1 MVTKQTAITIK
12 EIEDEINKRYSDGI
26 ITKNKAEALIKLINK
41 ADDLSEAIL
50 ISAMGTMNVSS
61 GFQFD
66 YTPPKNDSKI
76 YYLKRNKDLSFH
88 TDDKLPNNELIIGDN
103 YSALQNLLIKYKG
116 QIDVIYIDPPYG
128 KDSMG
133 EKANTN
139 YLNDITRDDLMSM
152 MYDRLLIAR
161 RLLSP
166 DGVIFCSIDDRN
178 QAYMKGLFDSVFGEA
193 KFLFNV
199 PRITKKGGKSTT
211 TIAKNNDY
219 ILAYTMS
226 QDIIFSQEEKDI
238 TKYKLSDEFVDTRG
252 KYCLTQTLDYD
263 SLQYSENMDYEI
275 EFEGKKFVPGGDI
288 EKQKRRLKGEHGV
301 TDWVW
306 RWSKSAVEW
315 GIKEKLLV
323 LKGNRIYTKSYLN
336 CKKANGKNELIFS
349 DPSKSYTTL
358 SFLDNKYSND
368 NGKKELDKI
377 FVNGSTLFKNPKPS
391 ALIYELIKMVNLN
404 ENAIILD
411 FFAGSG
417 TTGQAVMQLNKD
429 LGGNRKFILCQ
440 LDEITPTTPNGIAKD
455 VTTKRLKR
463 TMTGECYDNTKCQ
476 WNKEFGILG
485 GNLDVFDICD
495 VNNFETRENET
506 PFDVIDETLY
516 GQEKMTDIMK
526 KIEWVCNNFENTQK
540 VIENEV

>member
-226 QDIIFSQEEKDI
+226 QDIIF
-238 TKYKLSDEFVDTRG
+238 
-252 KYCLTQTLDYD
+252 
-263 SLQYSENMDYEI
+263 
-275 EFEGKKFVPGGDI
+275 
-288 EKQKRRLKGEHGV
+288 
-301 TDWVW
+301 
-306 RWSKSAVEW
+306 
-315 GIKEKLLV
+315 
-323 LKGNRIYTKSYLN
+323 
-336 CKKANGKNELIFS
+336 
-349 DPSKSYTTL
+349 
-358 SFLDNKYSND
+358 
-368 NGKKELDKI
+368 
-377 FVNGSTLFKNPKPS
+377 
-391 ALIYELIKMVNLN
+391 
-404 ENAIILD
+404 
-411 FFAGSG
+411 
-417 TTGQAVMQLNKD
+417 
-429 LGGNRKFILCQ
+429 
-440 LDEITPTTPNGIAKD
+440 
-455 VTTKRLKR
+455 
-463 TMTGECYDNTKCQ
+463 
-476 WNKEFGILG
+476 
-485 GNLDVFDICD
+485 
-495 VNNFETRENET
+495 
-506 PFDVIDETLY
+506 
-516 GQEKMTDIMK
+516 
-526 KIEWVCNNFENTQK
+526 
-540 VIENEV
+540 